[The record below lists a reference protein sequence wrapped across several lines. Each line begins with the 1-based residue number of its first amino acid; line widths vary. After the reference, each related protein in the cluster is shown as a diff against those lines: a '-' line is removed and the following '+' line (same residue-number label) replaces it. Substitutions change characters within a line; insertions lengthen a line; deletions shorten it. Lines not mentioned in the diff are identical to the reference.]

1 MPHDFEGPA
10 GDTANGPTTT
20 PRREAAVRHVARF
33 HFHLT
38 DLETR
43 NLDALDF
50 HSLPVWA
57 IDAALRAAY
66 DEGVAAGVDRER
78 SARSTPANAS
88 QEPPGTL

>member
-1 MPHDFEGPA
+1 MPNGFESLA
-10 GDTANGPTTT
+10 GDGADGLPTT
-20 PRREAAVRHVARF
+20 PRREATVRRIARY

-38 DLETR
+38 DLVTR
-43 NLDALDF
+43 NRDALDF

>member
-1 MPHDFEGPA
+1 MPHDFESLA

-38 DLETR
+38 DLVTR
-43 NLDALDF
+43 HRDVFDF

-57 IDAALRAAY
+57 IDAALRCAY

-78 SARSTPANAS
+78 SARSTAARAS